1 MKNIVAIVL
10 FFSTLFSPQ
19 VILSQQK
26 CKVLLPSISE
36 TYVGKCKKGLANG
49 KGIATGIDTYKGR
62 FSKGYPNGIGTYT
75 WASGAEY
82 IGKWEFGKRNGEGI
96 YKFKYNNKDSLQAG
110 IWKDDIYMG
119 PVPPPPTI
127 LQSRNIQNYSFQKYG
142 DQDKLSIEI
151 FMNGTINSTIENLVI
166 ASTNGSYQ
174 NIGRTIVFNS
184 IIYPATFKVTY
195 ITWNKVHTKQL
206 DVVFEFTLTEPGN
219 WMLKLTN

>member
-1 MKNIVAIVL
+1 MKNILATVL
-10 FFSTLFSPQ
+10 FFSILFSPQ

-26 CKVLLPSISE
+26 CKVLIPAISE

-49 KGIATGIDTYKGR
+49 KGLATGIDTYKGR
-62 FSKGYPNGIGTYT
+62 FLKGYPNGIGTYT
-75 WASGAEY
+75 WASGDEY

-96 YKFKYNNKDSLQAG
+96 YHFKYNDKDSIQVG
-110 IWKDDIYMG
+110 IWKDNIYMG

-127 LQSRNIQNYSFQKYG
+127 LQSRNVQNYSFQKYG
-142 DQDKLSIEI
+142 NQDKLSIEI

-184 IIYPATFKVTY
+184 IIYPATFKITY
-195 ITWNKVHTKQL
+195 RTWNKLHSSQFN
-206 DVVFEFTLTEPGN
+206 VVFEFTLTEPGN